1 MGQVAFSY
9 RAWFARLTAR
19 QGVLLHSRYMNSS
32 QHGNPDPGRPADR
45 PAGKGMPAKD
55 PRAQRSRPGKQDTLK
70 DGAVEASLE
79 LPHERDQA
87 VDMTHAMPDAAIE
100 QAGKDVK
107 RGLTDTT
114 KGVELDRAYKKL

>member
-1 MGQVAFSY
+1 MAFSY
-9 RAWFARLTAR
+9 RAWFAGLTVR
-19 QGVLLHSRYMNSS
+19 HGQLLHSRSMNSS
-32 QHGNPDPGRPADR
+32 QRGNPDPGTSVNPSS
-45 PAGKGMPAKD
+45 GKGMPAKD

-70 DGAVEASLE
+70 DGAVESSLE

-87 VDMTHAMPDAAIE
+87 VDMTHAKPNPVIE

-114 KGVELDRAYKKL
+114 KGVELDRTYKKL

>member
-1 MGQVAFSY
+1 
-9 RAWFARLTAR
+9 
-19 QGVLLHSRYMNSS
+19 MNSS
-32 QHGNPDPGRPADR
+32 QRGNPNPGTPASP
-45 PAGKGMPAKD
+45 PAGKGMPSRE
-55 PRAQRSRPGKQDTLK
+55 PRVQRSRPGQHDTIK

-87 VDMTHAMPDAAIE
+87 VDMTNARPNPAVE